1 MEGRFDQA
9 RALYQRS
16 HEIVGDLGPSVTVA
30 GASLE
35 SSRVEMLA
43 GDLLAAERELRRDFG
58 TLDAMGERYYR
69 SSVAGFLS
77 HALYALGQL
86 DEAAHFVGVAEELSD
101 LEDMASQV
109 TWRTAR
115 AKVWARRGGG
125 EAAVAFA
132 RAAVALAVSNSN
144 IEQRAEALTDLAEVL
159 EAVGELEMQEPP
171 LREALALFVRK
182 GDLVSANRIRER
194 LSVLSQ
200 AASQK
205 L

>member
-1 MEGRFDQA
+1 
-9 RALYQRS
+9 
-16 HEIVGDLGPSVTVA
+16 
-30 GASLE
+30 
-35 SSRVEMLA
+35 
-43 GDLLAAERELRRDFG
+43 
-58 TLDAMGERYYR
+58 
-69 SSVAGFLS
+69 
-77 HALYALGQL
+77 
-86 DEAAHFVGVAEELSD
+86 
-101 LEDMASQV
+101 MASQV

-144 IEQRAEALTDLAEVL
+144 IEQRAEALADLAEVL